1 MLSSAIIVSIIVGS
15 LRGGRLGTL
24 ANLEFAHLGLVFLAF
39 FLEVLLGFGLRW
51 GLGDPLA
58 AILHVSLYLLL
69 LYALW
74 NNRRLPGVFYLLTG
88 VLLNCLVIAANGG
101 RMPVS
106 GPALLRLGLV
116 QHHDLLVQNLSLT
129 HQLMGPYTRLWW
141 LGDYWL
147 MPPPFPRPAAFS
159 PGDALMVIG
168 VFLLIQAAMLGRL
181 PAATS
186 KPRPR

>member
-15 LRGGRLGTL
+15 LRGGRLGAL
-24 ANLEFAHLGLVFLAF
+24 AELQFRHLGLVFAAF
-39 FLEVLLGFGLRW
+39 FLEIFLGFGA
-51 GLGDPLA
+51 GLGLSHQIA
-58 AILHVSLYLLL
+58 AWLHIGLYLLL

-74 NNRRLPGVFYLLTG
+74 SNRRLPGVSFLLAG
-88 VLLNCLVIAANGG
+88 SFLNFLVIAANGG

-116 QHHDLLVQNLSLT
+116 QHHDQLVQDLSLT

-159 PGDALMVIG
+159 IGDALMVIG
-168 VFLLIQAAMLGRL
+168 VFWLIQAAMLGRIQRT
-181 PAATS
+181 AGA
-186 KPRPR
+186 R